1 MKNLFASSRNGEE
14 NSVAQNEGRTMIH
27 LEEFNK
33 LREELEANNQS
44 LKDAL
49 HKTEGEKHKVIV
61 ERKKLETELQQLK
74 AEQEK
79 QLLEKEQAV
88 QKLENALQK
97 NIENNQGDLVAF
109 EELKAQNEAL
119 KKENVDI
126 RAQVAWTNVKY
137 LDTK

>member
-1 MKNLFASSRNGEE
+1 MKNLFGNSRNSEE
-14 NSVAQNEGRTMIH
+14 NTVSQNEGKTTIH

-33 LREELEANNQS
+33 VREELETNNQS

-49 HKTEGEKHKVIV
+49 LKTEGEKHKVIF

-74 AEQEK
+74 VEQEK

-88 QKLENALQK
+88 QKLEERLQK
-97 NIENNQGDLVAF
+97 NIDNNQGELVAL
-109 EELKAQNEAL
+109 EELKEQNEAL

-126 RAQVAWTNVKY
+126 RTQVADY
-137 LDTK
+137 LLEL

>member
-61 ERKKLETELQQLK
+61 ERKNWKQNSNSLK
-74 AEQEK
+74 QNKRSSCWKKNK
-79 QLLEKEQAV
+79 QC
-88 QKLENALQK
+88 K
-97 NIENNQGDLVAF
+97 NWKMLF
-109 EELKAQNEAL
+109 
-119 KKENVDI
+119 KK
-126 RAQVAWTNVKY
+126 Y
-137 LDTK
+137 